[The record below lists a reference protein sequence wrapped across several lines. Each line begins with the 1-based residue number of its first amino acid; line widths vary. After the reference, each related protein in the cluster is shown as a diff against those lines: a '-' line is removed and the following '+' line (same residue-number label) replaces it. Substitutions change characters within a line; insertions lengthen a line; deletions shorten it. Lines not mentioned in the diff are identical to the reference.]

1 VPYASIRGL
10 REFQHD
16 LRRLERAGLGGA
28 LQKANLKL
36 GKDAARELRRVT
48 GQRLGRA
55 ISVEATATTV
65 RIMFRKT
72 PTTRDAFVRFF
83 GAHRRTGW
91 YAPPRYRGS
100 TRQHPPHVGKGD
112 PYLIGPFLASF
123 NERAIERIR
132 ANIERAYRDAGN

>member
-1 VPYASIRGL
+1 MAYASIRGV
-10 REFQHD
+10 REFQQE

-28 LQKANLKL
+28 LQRANLKL
-36 GKDAARELRRVT
+36 AKDAARELRRVT

-55 ISVEATATTV
+55 ISTEATATTA
-65 RIMFRKT
+65 RITFRKT
-72 PTTRDAFVRFF
+72 PTTQDAFVRFF

-91 YAPPRYRGS
+91 YAPTRYRKS

-123 NERAIERIR
+123 NDRAIEQIR
-132 ANIERAYRDAGN
+132 ATIERAYADTWD